1 MTCVNERFIESQLLV
16 WLVISDLNECG
27 LDQVYK
33 SFALFNYEM
42 VDNIKIYV
50 LKIYL

>member
-16 WLVISDLNECG
+16 RLVISDLNECG

-33 SFALFNYEM
+33 IFVLFNYEM

-50 LKIYL
+50 LKIY

>member
-16 WLVISDLNECG
+16 RLVISDLNEGG
-27 LDQVYK
+27 LDQVYM
-33 SFALFNYEM
+33 SFVLFNYEM

-50 LKIYL
+50 LKIY